1 MIVDNKLLRSVGP
14 HGLTFV
20 ISNGAPKT
28 RKFTW
33 LIVTLGK
40 FGFQSCAYNLWNKQ
54 DSADKL

>member
-40 FGFQSCAYNLWNKQ
+40 FGLSEWCLQLVE
-54 DSADKL
+54 